1 MTTDAAST
9 QYYHFRA
16 LDGMRGFAALMVV
29 GFHYSLELF
38 EPTGWFQQNFILTT
52 SYAFVDLFFIL
63 SGFVITH
70 NYQYRIKR
78 FSGLRVFFIKRIA
91 RLYPLLFATVLVY
104 LVMKSYGIFA
114 GFQFND
120 ENYGWSLLLWETI
133 DPLLFLNSTPL
144 ILNTEGLN
152 PVSWSISAEM
162 IAYTCFALVIYL
174 SKRKSISVFSL
185 ILLLCLGFLI
195 YQKKYLF
202 TGDFGFIR
210 GILNFTAGFFVYQI
224 RGDHKNSSG
233 RYLEW
238 LLFPLIIG
246 CFYLIKQSSTELMNL
261 VLVPVFA
268 FSVYILSFEKGYI
281 SSWLKSDM
289 MQFFGKIS
297 YSVYLWH
304 FIILWVFYVL
314 SWQLFQLKPSKE
326 YAIIGML
333 LVLTTTCIV
342 ATFSYKQIELKGSAF
357 VKKKF
362 NYS

>member
-1 MTTDAAST
+1 MITNAAST
-9 QYYHFRA
+9 HHYHYKA

-70 NYQYRIKR
+70 NYQSRLNN
-78 FSGLRVFFIKRIA
+78 FSNLRVFFIKRIA
-91 RLYPLLFATVLVY
+91 RLYPLLLTTVLVY
-104 LVMKSYGIFA
+104 FLMKSYGIAA
-114 GFQFND
+114 GFQFNV
-120 ENYGWSLLLWETI
+120 ENFGWSLLLWETI

-144 ILNTEGLN
+144 ILDTEGLN

-162 IAYTCFALVIYL
+162 IAYTCFALVIYF
-174 SKRKSISVFSL
+174 SKRKSILAFTL

-195 YQKKYLF
+195 YREKYLF
-202 TGDFGFIR
+202 TGDFGFVR
-210 GILNFTAGFFVYQI
+210 GILNFTVGFFVYQL
-224 RGDHKNSSG
+224 RRDHKNSSW
-233 RYLEW
+233 RFLEW

-261 VLVPVFA
+261 ALVPVFA
-268 FSVYILSFEKGYI
+268 LCVYTLSFEKGYI

-304 FIILWVFYVL
+304 FIILWVFYVV
-314 SWQLFQLKPSKE
+314 SWEILGVEPSKE
-326 YAIIGML
+326 YAILGML
-333 LVLTTTCIV
+333 LVLTATCIV
-342 ATFSYKQIELKGSAF
+342 AKFSYQIIELKGSAF
-357 VKKKF
+357 IKKKF